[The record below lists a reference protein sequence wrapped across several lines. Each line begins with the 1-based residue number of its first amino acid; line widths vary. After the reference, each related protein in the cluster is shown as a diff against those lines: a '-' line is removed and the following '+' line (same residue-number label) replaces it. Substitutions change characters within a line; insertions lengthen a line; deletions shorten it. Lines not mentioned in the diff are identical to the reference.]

1 MTIWAYTY
9 DDRVVAL
16 VESGVGTIAA
26 LRSELRIPGGTMKQV
41 MTRLV
46 KQGRIQVVRKG
57 WYRAA
62 NVSQ

>member
-1 MTIWAYTY
+1 
-9 DDRVVAL
+9 
-16 VESGVGTIAA
+16 
-26 LRSELRIPGGTMKQV
+26 MKQV

-62 NVSQ
+62 NVTQ

>member
-1 MTIWAYTY
+1 MRIWAYTY

-26 LRSELRIPGGTMKQV
+26 IRAELNIPGGTMKQV

-46 KQGRIQVVRKG
+46 KQGRVKVVRKG

-62 NVSQ
+62 NVAQ

>member
-1 MTIWAYTY
+1 MRIWAYTY

-26 LRSELRIPGGTMKQV
+26 IRAELKIPGGTMKQV

-62 NVSQ
+62 NVAQ

>member
-1 MTIWAYTY
+1 MRIWAYTY

-26 LRSELRIPGGTMKQV
+26 IRAELRIPGGTMKQV

-46 KQGRIQVVRKG
+46 KQGRIHVVRKG

-62 NVSQ
+62 NVTQ

>member
-1 MTIWAYTY
+1 MRVWAYTY

-16 VESGVGTIAA
+16 VQSGVATVAA
-26 LRSELRIPGGTMKQV
+26 IRAELKIPGGTMKQV

-62 NVSQ
+62 TDA